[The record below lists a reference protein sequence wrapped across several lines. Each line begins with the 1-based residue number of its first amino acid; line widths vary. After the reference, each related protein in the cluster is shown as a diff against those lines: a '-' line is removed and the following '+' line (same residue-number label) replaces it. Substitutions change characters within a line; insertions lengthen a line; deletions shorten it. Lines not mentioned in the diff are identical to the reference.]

1 MEDIKAVDMMNYPD
15 SAGFDQEFMFDWKE
29 YHVMCSGTFK
39 TIFKG
44 HVPTREEFKQ
54 IQKTGFLK
62 KSASPEELV
71 AEMDAAGYQYVV
83 LSDMKMWSPRYHHQL
98 IYGYKMTVDILGEI
112 IQRGKGRI
120 IGGAGYNPFKITES
134 LRDIEKGVKEY
145 GFKYAYMHPIT
156 FGIAPN
162 DKKCYPLYAK
172 CMELGIPVG
181 MQVGHSAEPLP
192 SEVGHPMYVD
202 EVAIDFPDLK
212 INLSHTGY
220 PWIDEW
226 CSMIWR
232 HNNVYGD
239 ISAYNPT
246 SLEDATIKFL
256 KGRGQDKVMFG
267 TNGFGLADMKK
278 AFLSLD
284 LKDSVKKKVLRDNA
298 LEFLNIK

>member
-1 MEDIKAVDMMNYPD
+1 MNYPD

-54 IQKTGFLK
+54 LQQKTGFLK
-62 KSASPEELV
+62 KNASVEELI
-71 AEMDAAGYQYVV
+71 AEMDQAGYEYVV
-83 LSDMKMWSPRYHHQL
+83 LNDMKMWSPRYHHQL

-112 IQRGKGRI
+112 IQKGKGRL
-120 IGGAGYNPFKITES
+120 IGGAGYNPFRITES
-134 LRDIEKGVKEY
+134 LRDIERGVKEY
-145 GFKYAYMHPIT
+145 GFKYVYMHPIT
-156 FGIAPN
+156 FGLAPN

-172 CMELGIPVG
+172 CQELGIPVG

-220 PWIDEW
+220 PWVDEW

-246 SLEDATIKFL
+246 NLEDATVKFM
-256 KGRGQDKVMFG
+256 KSRGQDKVMFG
-267 TNGFGLADMKK
+267 TNGFGLASSKQ
-278 AFLSLD
+278 ALLSLD
-284 LKDSVKKKVLRDNA
+284 IKDSVKKKILRDNA
-298 LEFLNIK
+298 LEFLGIK

>member
-1 MEDIKAVDMMNYPD
+1 MEDIQAIDIMNYPD
-15 SAGFDQEFMFDWKE
+15 SAGFDKEFMFDWKE

-44 HVPTREEFKQ
+44 HVPTREEFKK
-54 IQKTGFLK
+54 IQQSGFLK
-62 KSASPEELV
+62 KNASVEELI
-71 AEMDAAGYQYVV
+71 AEMDAAGYEYVV
-83 LSDMKMWSPRYHHQL
+83 LNDMKMWSPRYHHQL
-98 IYGYKMTVDILGEI
+98 IYGYEMNVDILGEI
-112 IQRGKGRI
+112 IQKGKGRL

-134 LRDIEKGVKEY
+134 LQALEKGVKEY
-145 GFKYAYMHPIT
+145 GFKYAYIHPIT

-162 DKKCYPLYAK
+162 DKKLYPLYAK
-172 CMELGIPVG
+172 CQELGIPVG

-239 ISAYNPT
+239 ISAYNPV
-246 SLEDATIKFL
+246 SLEDATIKFM
-256 KGRGQDKVMFG
+256 KGRGQDKVLFG
-267 TNGFGLADMKK
+267 TNGFGLGDMKK
-278 AFLSLD
+278 ALLSLD
-284 LKDSVKKKVLRDNA
+284 LKDSIKKKILRDNA
-298 LEFLNIK
+298 MEFLGL

>member
-1 MEDIKAVDMMNYPD
+1 MEDIQAIDIMNYPD
-15 SAGFDQEFMFDWKE
+15 SAGFDKEFMFDWKE

-44 HVPTREEFKQ
+44 HVPTREEFKK
-54 IQKTGFLK
+54 IQQSGFLK
-62 KSASPEELV
+62 KNASVEELI
-71 AEMDAAGYQYVV
+71 AEMDAAGYEYVV
-83 LSDMKMWSPRYHHQL
+83 LNDMKMWSPRYHHQL
-98 IYGYKMTVDILGEI
+98 IYGYEMNVDILGEI
-112 IQRGKGRI
+112 IQKGKGRL

-134 LRDIEKGVKEY
+134 LQDLEKGVKEY
-145 GFKYAYMHPIT
+145 GFKYAYIHPIT

-162 DKKCYPLYAK
+162 DKKLYPLYAK
-172 CMELGIPVG
+172 CQELGIPVG

-239 ISAYNPT
+239 ISAYNPV
-246 SLEDATIKFL
+246 SLEDSTIKFM
-256 KGRGQDKVMFG
+256 KGRGQDKVLFG
-267 TNGFGLADMKK
+267 TNGFGLGDMKK
-278 AFLSLD
+278 ALLSLD
-284 LKDSVKKKVLRDNA
+284 LKDSIKKKILRDNA
-298 LEFLNIK
+298 MEFLGL